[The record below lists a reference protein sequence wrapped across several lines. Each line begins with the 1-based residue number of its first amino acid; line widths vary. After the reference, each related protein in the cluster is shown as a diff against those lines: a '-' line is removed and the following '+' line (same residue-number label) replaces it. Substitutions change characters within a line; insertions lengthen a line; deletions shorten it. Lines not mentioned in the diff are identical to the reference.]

1 MKNKKYSYVGIC
13 FIILLF
19 GVFVVR
25 NYKHHSTP
33 RDSRLNHVKKELPNS
48 SGLSYLVI
56 DRKERKMPEFN
67 LTDQNNQTV
76 SNIDYEG
83 KVFVVEF
90 FFTTCPS
97 ICPIMNRNMLKVEEK
112 FGDRNDFG
120 IASVTINPS
129 VDTPIKLKKYA
140 ENYGVTSLNWHF
152 LTGDRD
158 TIFEIANKGL
168 NIFAGLN
175 PEVEGGF
182 EHQGFFALVDKNGYL
197 RSRKDNHGNPKIFYQ
212 GIEEEEVALLIED
225 IKLLLEEEQNGD
237 NN

>member
-1 MKNKKYSYVGIC
+1 MKNKKFSYIGIV
-13 FIILLF
+13 FIIFLF
-19 GVFVVR
+19 GIFVVR
-25 NYKHHSTP
+25 NFNHHSSARET
-33 RDSRLNHVKKELPNS
+33 RLNHVQKELPNS
-48 SGLSYLVI
+48 SGLDYFVI
-56 DRKERKMPEFN
+56 NKKERKVPQFN
-67 LTDQNNQTV
+67 FTDQNNQTIT
-76 SNIDYEG
+76 NIDYEG

-97 ICPIMNRNMLKVEEK
+97 ICPIMNRNMLTVEKE
-112 FGDRNDFG
+112 FGDRDDFG
-120 IASVTINPS
+120 IASITINPS
-129 VDTPIKLKKYA
+129 VDTPIKLKEYA

-158 TIFEIANKGL
+158 VIYEMANKGL

-197 RSRKDNHGNPKIFYQ
+197 RSRKDNHGNSKIFYQ
-212 GIEEEEVALLIED
+212 GIDKQEVALLIED
-225 IKLLLEEEQNGD
+225 IQLLLDEEQNG